1 MTLVKGTLETG
12 FREIFDEKY
21 SSFKGFPETFEEAVQ
36 RWASV
41 VDSYG
46 SKVTPT
52 STSSPAAKAAFISVL
67 STMKTVNDLDVL
79 DKAIVAY
86 GVALAPG
93 MLPAFTGTPPP
104 TEVGVKQVETIG
116 LNNGTS
122 EACAKKLADLI
133 DAWFKKGTAVNTTSG
148 ATIFWS

>member
-52 STSSPAAKAAFISVL
+52 STSSPAAKASFISVL

-79 DKAIVAY
+79 DKAIVA
-86 GVALAPG
+86 
-93 MLPAFTGTPPP
+93 
-104 TEVGVKQVETIG
+104 
-116 LNNGTS
+116 
-122 EACAKKLADLI
+122 
-133 DAWFKKGTAVNTTSG
+133 
-148 ATIFWS
+148 

>member
-1 MTLVKGTLETG
+1 MTLVKETLEIG

-36 RWASV
+36 KWASV

-52 STSSPAAKAAFISVL
+52 STSSSAAKAAFISVL

-93 MLPAFTGTPPP
+93 MLPAFTGIAPSI
-104 TEVGVKQVETIG
+104 EVGVKQVETIG

-122 EACAKKLADLI
+122 ESCAKKLADLI
-133 DAWFKKGTAVNTTSG
+133 DVWFKKGTAVNTTSG
-148 ATIFWS
+148 AIIFWS